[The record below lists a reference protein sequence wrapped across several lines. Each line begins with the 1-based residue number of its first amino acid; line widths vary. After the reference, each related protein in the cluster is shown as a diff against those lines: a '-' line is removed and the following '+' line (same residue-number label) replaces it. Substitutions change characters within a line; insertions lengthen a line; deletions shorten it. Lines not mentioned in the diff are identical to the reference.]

1 MVVYSIT
8 NAPQRTRGLLSRY
21 CLEVRPGLFVGR
33 LDKRMRLKL
42 WAAVLDHA
50 TERTSAVMAWSRPT
64 AQGYAFRSHGP
75 SARRPVRYDGL
86 WLVEE
91 KPNKKGGEPKPSP
104 DPAGGGE

>member
-1 MVVYSIT
+1 MVIYSLT

-21 CLEVRPGLFVGR
+21 CLEVRPGLFIGR

-42 WAAVLDHA
+42 WGAVLDTA

-75 SARRPVRYDGL
+75 NARRPVRYDGL

-91 KPNKKGGEPKPSP
+91 KSASTKKQKP
-104 DPAGGGE
+104 DAA

>member
-1 MVVYSIT
+1 MVVYSLT

-33 LDKRMRLKL
+33 LDKRMRMKL
-42 WAAVLDHA
+42 WGAVLDDA

-75 SARRPVRYDGL
+75 NVRRPVLYDGL
-86 WLVEE
+86 WLIEANT
-91 KPNKKGGEPKPSP
+91 PT
-104 DPAGGGE
+104 PADADAR